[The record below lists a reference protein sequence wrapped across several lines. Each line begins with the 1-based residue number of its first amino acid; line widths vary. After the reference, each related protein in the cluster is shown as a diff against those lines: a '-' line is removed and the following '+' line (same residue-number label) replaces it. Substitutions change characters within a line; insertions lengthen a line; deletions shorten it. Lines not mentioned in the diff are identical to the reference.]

1 MTPDSADF
9 QDFLNHLTTNALQSL
24 KHADIAARNL
34 GSAYVGT
41 EHLLLGVLAQTS
53 SMGAKLL
60 EGAGVTFDRTRL
72 ALNLPKAVAVGAAG
86 GAKGLSET
94 AKLTLKMAYDVA
106 QDYNQDY
113 CGTEHIL
120 YSILTQKNAR
130 ATILLREMDVDTDQL
145 MNELEQFLSKQQY
158 DEDGN
163 ESTETARRAGSRNK
177 GRKTALDFFGTD
189 ITAQARAGK
198 LDPVVGREPQ
208 IRRVVT
214 ILNRRTKNNPVLIGE
229 PGVGKTAIVEGLA
242 QRIINEDVPDSLLDK
257 RIVMLDLAGM
267 IAGTKYRGE
276 FEERLKKVMA
286 ELEND
291 KKTIVFIDE
300 MHLIVGAGAA
310 EGAMDA
316 GNILKPALARGKV
329 QMIGATTTAEYT
341 KHIEKDAALER
352 RFQPVQVPQATI
364 AETLA
369 ILKGLRKHYESFHGV
384 TVANDV
390 LEDIVN
396 FADRYINDRF
406 MPDKAIDLLDETAAH
421 LRVDKGK
428 TSPEVRKLQKELKL
442 VSLRIDEAVD
452 AEDYE
457 KAAKEKTRASQI
469 NEQLNKL
476 QANDKQNKRLALTS
490 DDVAGVISRMTGVP
504 VRKVIRSEAK
514 YLLNLEKTLGKY
526 VIGQSEA
533 VDVVA
538 RAVRRNRSGIGSGKR
553 PIGSFIFL
561 GPTGVGKTEL
571 ARVLAREF
579 FGSEEALV
587 KIDMSEF
594 GEAHNTSR
602 LVGAPAG
609 YVGYEE
615 GGQLTDKI
623 RRQPYS
629 LVLFDEIE
637 KAHPD
642 VFNMLLQILEDG
654 HLTDAKGRKINF
666 TNTIVIMTSNVG
678 AEKLQK
684 EAAFGFHASNSADM
698 KDLDELHKLNRDKV
712 LDQLKKTMRPELLNR
727 IDKTVVF
734 RALTKD
740 DIFRIIDLQL
750 DELRG
755 RMQRQGLGLQVTPA
769 AKQYLLDNGYDEKNG
784 VRPLRRLIQDTIEDH
799 VALELLSET
808 FAAGSIVQVGAK
820 NGELTYTTVGEHAEA
835 ATKKTAAKTK

>member
-1 MTPDSADF
+1 MMPNSPDF
-9 QDFLNHLTTNALQSL
+9 QEFLNHLTDNALSSL
-24 KHADIAARNL
+24 KHADAIARGT

-41 EHLLLGVLAQTS
+41 EHLLLGVLAQDT

-60 EGAGVTFDRTRL
+60 EGSGVTLDRARL
-72 ALNLPKAVAVGAAG
+72 ALNLTPKTLVINL

-94 AKLTLKMAYDVA
+94 AKLTLRMAYDVA
-106 QDYNQDY
+106 QDFNQEF

-120 YSILTQKNAR
+120 YSILSQKNAR
-130 ATILLREMDVDTDQL
+130 ATILLRDMNVDVDTL
-145 MNELEQFLSKQQY
+145 VSELEQFLNRQQY
-158 DEDGN
+158 EDGDN
-163 ESTETARRAGSRNK
+163 TGTKRKVKKAK
-177 GRKTALDFFGTD
+177 KTALDFFGTD
-189 ITAQARAGK
+189 LTAQAREGA

-208 IRRVVT
+208 IRRVIT

-242 QRIINEDVPDSLLDK
+242 QRIVSEDAPDSLLDK

-291 KKTIVFIDE
+291 KNTIVFIDE
-300 MHLIVGAGAA
+300 LHLIVGAGAA

-316 GNILKPALARGKV
+316 GNILKPALARGKI
-329 QMIGATTTAEYT
+329 QLIGATTTAEYN

-352 RFQPVQVPQATI
+352 RFQPIQVPETTP

-369 ILKGLRKHYESFHGV
+369 ILKGLRKHYEEFHN
-384 TVANDV
+384 VAVNDEV
-390 LEDIVN
+390 LEDTVTL
-396 FADRYINDRF
+396 AKRYINDRY

-428 TSPEVRKLQKELKL
+428 TPPEVRKLQKELKL
-442 VSLRIDEAVD
+442 VNSRIEDAVD
-452 AEDYE
+452 AENYE
-457 KAAKEKTRASQI
+457 KAAEFKQRASQI
-469 NEQLNKL
+469 KEELKKL
-476 QANDKQNKRLALTS
+476 ETHGKAAKALTVTS
-490 DDVAGVISRMTGVP
+490 DDIADVVARMTGVP
-504 VRKVIRSEAK
+504 VTKVIRSEAK
-514 YLLNLEKTLGKY
+514 YLLGLEKNLARHI
-526 VIGQSEA
+526 IGQNEA
-533 VDVVA
+533 VEAVA
-538 RAVRRNRSGIGSGKR
+538 KAVRRNRVGISSGTR

-579 FGSEEALV
+579 LGSEDNLI

-594 GEAHNTSR
+594 SERHNVSR

-609 YVGYEE
+609 YVGYDE

-637 KAHPD
+637 KAHPE

-654 HLTDAKGRKINF
+654 TLTDAKGRKVDF
-666 TNTIVIMTSNVG
+666 SNTIIIMTSNIG

-684 EAAFGFHASNSADM
+684 EANFGFQASSTADQKDLDALHASNKS
-698 KDLDELHKLNRDKV
+698 KV
-712 LDQLKKTMRPELLNR
+712 MDDLKKMLRPELLNR
-727 IDKTVVF
+727 IDKVIVF
-734 RALTKD
+734 RALTRKD
-740 DIFRIIDLQL
+740 VMKILDLQIG
-750 DELRG
+750 DLRE
-755 RMQRQGLGLQVTPA
+755 RLIKHGLGLELTA
-769 AKQYLLDNGYDEKNG
+769 KAKQYLLDNGYDSHNG
-784 VRPLRRLIQDTIEDH
+784 ARPLRRLIQDTIEDH
-799 VALELLSET
+799 VAMELLNET
-808 FAAGSIVQVGAK
+808 YSKGDIVRVSARQ
-820 NGELTYTTVGEHAEA
+820 NSLTYEVTGEARA
-835 ATKKTAAKTK
+835 KATAA

>member
-1 MTPDSADF
+1 MMPNSPDF
-9 QDFLNHLTTNALQSL
+9 QEFLNHLTDNALSSL
-24 KHADIAARNL
+24 KHADAIARSF
-34 GSAYVGT
+34 GSAYIGT
-41 EHLLLGVLAQTS
+41 EHLLLGVLAQDT
-53 SMGAKLL
+53 SMGAKML
-60 EGAGVTFDRTRL
+60 EGIGVTLDRARL
-72 ALNLPKAVAVGAAG
+72 ALNLTPKTLVINL

-106 QDYNQDY
+106 QDFNQEY

-120 YSILTQKNAR
+120 YSILSQKNAR
-130 ATILLREMDVDTDQL
+130 ATLLLRDMNVDVESL
-145 MNELEQFLSKQQY
+145 VSELEQFLNRQQY
-158 DEDGN
+158 GE
-163 ESTETARRAGSRNK
+163 ESESGTESGRRGK
-177 GRKTALDFFGTD
+177 KTKKKTALDFFGTD
-189 ITAQARAGK
+189 LTDQARKGK
-198 LDPVVGREPQ
+198 LDPVVGRETQ

-242 QRIINEDVPDSLLDK
+242 QRIINEEVPDSLLDK

-276 FEERLKKVMA
+276 FEERLKKVMS

-300 MHLIVGAGAA
+300 LHLIVGAGAA

-316 GNILKPALARGKV
+316 GNILKPALARGKIQV
-329 QMIGATTTAEYT
+329 IGATTTAEYT

-352 RFQPVQVPQATI
+352 RFQPIQVPETNA

-369 ILKGLRKHYESFHGV
+369 ILKGLRKHYEEFHNV
-384 TVANDV
+384 KISDEV
-390 LEDIVN
+390 LEDTVGL
-396 FADRYINDRF
+396 AKRYINDRY

-442 VSLRIDEAVD
+442 VNGRIEDAVD
-452 AEDYE
+452 AENYE
-457 KAAKEKTRASQI
+457 KAAEYKQRASQI
-469 NEQLNKL
+469 KEELKKL
-476 QANDKQNKRLALTS
+476 ESNDKTARALTVTS
-490 DDVAGVISRMTGVP
+490 DDIAEVVARITGVP
-504 VRKVIRSEAK
+504 VTKVIRSEAK
-514 YLLNLEKTLGKY
+514 YLLALEKNLSKHI
-526 VIGQSEA
+526 IGQHEA
-533 VDVVA
+533 VSAVA
-538 RAVRRNRSGIGSGKR
+538 KAVRRNRVGIGSGNR

-579 FGSEEALV
+579 LGSEEALV

-594 GEAHNTSR
+594 SERHNVSR

-609 YVGYEE
+609 YVGYDE

-637 KAHPD
+637 KAHPE

-654 HLTDAKGRKINF
+654 VLTDAKGRKIDF
-666 TNTIVIMTSNVG
+666 SNTIIIMTSNIG

-684 EAAFGFHASNSADM
+684 EANFGFHVHSSSDR
-698 KDLDELHKLNRDKV
+698 KDLESLHDLNKSKV
-712 LDQLKKTMRPELLNR
+712 LDDLKKTMRPELLNR
-727 IDKTVVF
+727 IDKTIVF
-734 RALTKD
+734 HALTQKD
-740 DIFRIIDLQL
+740 VLKILDLQL
-750 DELRG
+750 DDLRN
-755 RMQRQGLGLQVTPA
+755 RLIKHGLGLDVTTK
-769 AKQYLLDNGYDEKNG
+769 AKHYLLERGYDALNG
-784 VRPLRRLIQDTIEDH
+784 ARPMRRLIQDTLEDH
-799 VALELLSET
+799 IALELLEENYSK
-808 FAAGSIVQVGAK
+808 GDVIRVS
-820 NGELTYTTVGEHAEA
+820 
-835 ATKKTAAKTK
+835 TKKDELDYQVVRESVTQPA